1 MPRIDVA
8 RLARP
13 AAQVLGAA
21 IALLCCI
28 AKADGEAPS
37 IVRGHVDDGVCAPP
51 DDGLRLAW
59 SVPLPTGSFV
69 LDAIDIGRDGCLAL
83 SLHGVAQPWFL
94 CVSEDALPFAVGDA
108 IAIESVYAAGLE
120 GVRLFDESRQLVV
133 TRGASTPAIDDVQWS
148 IEPMPACEV
157 AVEPTCGTVG
167 RAMRLRV
174 QSEAFGDGVLRG
186 GGDPLR
192 LRSSDGRT
200 LRIESAAVH
209 ERVAF
214 DPECA
219 FGPDAAG
226 MDIELAVTTE
236 VR

>member
-1 MPRIDVA
+1 MPRIHVA

-13 AAQVLGAA
+13 AAQVLGGA

-28 AKADGEAPS
+28 ARADGDAPPFD
-37 IVRGHVDDGVCAPP
+37 RGQEPAMCAPP

-69 LDAIDIGRDGCLAL
+69 LDGVDVGRDGCLAL
-83 SLHGVAQPWFL
+83 ALHGVTQPWFL

-120 GVRLFDESRQLVV
+120 GVRVADGARELVV
-133 TRGASTPAIDDVQWS
+133 TRGASMPAIDDVHWS
-148 IEPMPACEV
+148 IEPVPACQV
-157 AVEPTCGTVG
+157 AVEPTCGTVS
-167 RAMRLRV
+167 RAMQLRV
-174 QSEAFGDGVLRG
+174 QSEAFGQGALRG
-186 GGDPLR
+186 GGEALR
-192 LRSSDGRT
+192 LRASDGRT

-226 MDIELAVTTE
+226 MDIEVAITTE
-236 VR
+236 SR